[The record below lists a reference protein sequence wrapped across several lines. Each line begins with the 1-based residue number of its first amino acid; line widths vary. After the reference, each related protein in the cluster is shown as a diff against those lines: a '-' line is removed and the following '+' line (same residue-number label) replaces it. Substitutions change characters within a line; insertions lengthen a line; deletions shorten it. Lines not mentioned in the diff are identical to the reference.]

1 MLHFLTFKT
10 VKMFAICSVID
21 IIQLL
26 LTKTETNTMETWEDF
41 EQASEQG
48 GIAKV
53 AEEFKSVS
61 KQIEDLE
68 ERRDK
73 LKAMLEG
80 EFSQDMG
87 EQSKQAGSYLI
98 TLNRQERW
106 SWDKDV
112 LIEIY
117 QSPDA
122 MPDFIKKTFSID
134 RRKWKTLS
142 DDDQTKLLPALTR
155 KPGAVKI
162 VVKSGGIANV

>member
-1 MLHFLTFKT
+1 
-10 VKMFAICSVID
+10 
-21 IIQLL
+21 
-26 LTKTETNTMETWEDF
+26 METWEDF

-106 SWDKDV
+106 SWDKDI

-122 MPDFIKKTFSID
+122 MPDFIKKLFQSTDESG
-134 RRKWKTLS
+134 RRC
-142 DDDQTKLLPALTR
+142 QTTTRRSCCQHLPANQVL
-155 KPGAVKI
+155 
-162 VVKSGGIANV
+162 

>member
-1 MLHFLTFKT
+1 
-10 VKMFAICSVID
+10 
-21 IIQLL
+21 
-26 LTKTETNTMETWEDF
+26 METWEDF

-106 SWDKDV
+106 SWDKDILV
-112 LIEIY
+112 EIY
-117 QSPDA
+117 
-122 MPDFIKKTFSID
+122 K
-134 RRKWKTLS
+134 LS
-142 DDDQTKLLPALTR
+142 L
-155 KPGAVKI
+155 I
-162 VVKSGGIANV
+162 HI

>member
-1 MLHFLTFKT
+1 
-10 VKMFAICSVID
+10 
-21 IIQLL
+21 
-26 LTKTETNTMETWEDF
+26 METWEDF

-106 SWDKDV
+106 SWDKDILV
-112 LIEIY
+112 EIY
-117 QSPDA
+117 KVL
-122 MPDFIKKTFSID
+122 MLCL
-134 RRKWKTLS
+134 TLS
-142 DDDQTKLLPALTR
+142 RKLFQSTDESGRRCQTTTRRSCCQHSPANQVL
-155 KPGAVKI
+155 
-162 VVKSGGIANV
+162 